1 MSVSENKNNPYFEEL
16 KFYLGERQKINNKYN
31 KYFLT
36 VSGMPGQEG
45 EVAVFKKLVEI
56 GFFKKIISIFE
67 VRLEES
73 EGTNQEN
80 I

>member
-1 MSVSENKNNPYFEEL
+1 
-16 KFYLGERQKINNKYN
+16 
-31 KYFLT
+31 
-36 VSGMPGQEG
+36 MPGQEG